1 MNYKPYKEPKIK
13 KKRTKELRNNVLYNE
28 RFSPVYCILI
38 IAYLHYEM
46 GIPFFSQSNTG
57 AVGLGFLSTL
67 MYLFASNYFQPDLDV
82 LNNRPGM
89 GHFPIGRWS
98 QHWKIGRFFRWFLYP
113 LNRFWYYLWQ
123 PYASLLTHRGAG
135 HIPIWGVWIR
145 VAYLLFWTIIF
156 NKAFLYF
163 GIKLDY
169 LIIFIDFLKSFYPWS
184 ENFLNLTWVLF
195 CFPIYFSDIV
205 HIVVDYKDSHDVG
218 YSFCPPEIPRGLI
231 TKTIRFLKGEEKL

>member
-1 MNYKPYKEPKIK
+1 MSYKPYKEPKFK

-28 RFSPVYCILI
+28 RFSPVYCLLA

-46 GIPFFSQSNTG
+46 GMPFFSQTNTG

-98 QHWKIGRFFRWFLYP
+98 QNWKFGRFLRWFVYP

-135 HIPIWGVWIR
+135 HIPVLGVWLR
-145 VAYLLFWTIIF
+145 VGYLLLWAIIF
-156 NKAFLYF
+156 NKIFLYF
-163 GIKLDY
+163 GLKSQY
-169 LIIFIDFLKSFYPWS
+169 LIIFIDFLKTFYPWS

-205 HIVVDYKDSHDVG
+205 HIVVDYKDSHDAG

-231 TKTIRFLKGEEKL
+231 TKTIRFLKGEDRL